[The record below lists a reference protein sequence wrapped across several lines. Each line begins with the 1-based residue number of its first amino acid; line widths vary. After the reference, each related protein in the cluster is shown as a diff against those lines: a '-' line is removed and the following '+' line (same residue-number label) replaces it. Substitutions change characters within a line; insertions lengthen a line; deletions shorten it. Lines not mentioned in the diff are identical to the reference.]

1 MKTVASSRDRKRDNS
16 GGADLAAAEQK
27 VAKQK
32 EVAKQQ
38 RPRLLKGERELE
50 RSRVRKQTAAREAGR
65 SAARERGRAEL
76 VRPPTVVLARL
87 IEFLPP

>member
-32 EVAKQQ
+32 VAKQ
-38 RPRLLKGERELE
+38 RARLLKGERELE
-50 RSRVRKQTAAREAGR
+50 RSIVRKQQAAREAER

-76 VRPPTVVLARL
+76 VRPPSTGT
-87 IEFLPP
+87 PD

>member
-1 MKTVASSRDRKRDNS
+1 MKTVAAARDRKRDNR
-16 GGADLAAAEQK
+16 GGADLAAAEQQK

-32 EVAKQQ
+32 VAKQ

-50 RSRVRKQTAAREAGR
+50 RSIVRKQQAAREAER

-76 VRPPTVVLARL
+76 VRPPSTGT
-87 IEFLPP
+87 PD